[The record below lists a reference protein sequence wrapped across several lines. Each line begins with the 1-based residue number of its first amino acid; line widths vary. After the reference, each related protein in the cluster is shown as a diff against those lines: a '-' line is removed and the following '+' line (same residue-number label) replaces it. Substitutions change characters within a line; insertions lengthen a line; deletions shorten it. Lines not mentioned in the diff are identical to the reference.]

1 MVILYQATSSLLSA
15 LLEPS
20 KYSERDGFLLPI
32 DEEIVAYTIPS
43 NSASWRVLEK
53 NQFVKDGSKIDS
65 EDGEVLIWRKMR

>member
-1 MVILYQATSSLLSA
+1 M
-15 LLEPS
+15 
-20 KYSERDGFLLPI
+20 
-32 DEEIVAYTIPS
+32 IVAYTIPS